1 MSNQL
6 TMERRRFERT
16 PTVRPCKVRD
26 RRMLLFSAG
35 QTCDVSQGGLLLR
48 VDRARPFAPGDQ
60 IDVVVAWSHDALVRG
75 ESMTRATV
83 RRVTPMDC
91 HHQAIAIEF
100 ESPAQNAVAP
110 AMAA

>member
-1 MSNQL
+1 
-6 TMERRRFERT
+6 MERRKFERT

-26 RRMLLFSAG
+26 RRMLLFSPG

-75 ESMTRATV
+75 EAMSRATV
-83 RRVTPMDC
+83 KRVTPMDC
-91 HHQAIAIEF
+91 HHQAIAVEF
-100 ESPAQNAVAP
+100 ETPAQQALTP
-110 AMAA
+110 ALAA